1 MQEQFKTQVIE
12 TAQKAQ
18 REGLCKHK
26 SGNISVY
33 DPESGF
39 FFITPSGVDREKLTP
54 DDICVL
60 DLELNQKSGG
70 KPSSES
76 LMHAACYRAR
86 SDIRAIVHTHSRMA
100 TAFSVLNKPIPAT
113 VFEMFVFPTENA
125 CIPVAP
131 YALPGTEA
139 LADNVARVI
148 AKNDMALMERHGAIA
163 VGKARRKRFWRH
175 TIRRNSRSCI
185 ITRCKSTAVWNRP
198 YSPKKNWTGGCI
210 RKNCAD
216 VPSGFAVVYACAK

>member
-148 AKNDMALMERHGAIA
+148 AKNDMALMERHGAIV
-163 VGKARRKRFWRH
+163 VGKSAEEALLAAHYTEEFAELYYYALQINGGVEPPVFTKEELDRWRYPEKL
-175 TIRRNSRSCI
+175 R
-185 ITRCKSTAVWNRP
+185 
-198 YSPKKNWTGGCI
+198 
-210 RKNCAD
+210 
-216 VPSGFAVVYACAK
+216 

>member
-163 VGKARRKRFWRH
+163 VGKSAEEALLAAHYTEEFAELYYYALQINGGVEPPVFTKEELDRWRYPEKL
-175 TIRRNSRSCI
+175 R
-185 ITRCKSTAVWNRP
+185 
-198 YSPKKNWTGGCI
+198 
-210 RKNCAD
+210 
-216 VPSGFAVVYACAK
+216 